1 MWTGQIINVVVENKN
16 KNTFYRKSLWNN
28 EEMDIIIQFAEC
40 FRWGA
45 IVLSPEQFELMGE
58 ESYNPDTYDTHYNTN
73 SRYEINTNDE
83 ILFTDSMCSLQ
94 VDFCKYRNPKEKLSK
109 SESYT
114 LEAMSDFSWFEKKY
128 FVKAENIIKIDDTLL
143 GNNWKILGNS
153 YLINGEISVTR
164 KSEYDYLWTSDS
176 NSNSGENTGNK
187 DPYGVRINFLN
198 NQ

>member
-16 KNTFYRKSLWNN
+16 KNTFYRKSLWEN

-45 IVLSPEQFELMGE
+45 IVLSPEKFELMEE
-58 ESYNPDTYDTHYNTN
+58 ESYNTDTYDTHYNTN
-73 SRYEINTNDE
+73 SRYEINTNDG

-94 VDFCKYRNPKEKLSK
+94 VDLCKYRNPKEKLSK

>member
-16 KNTFYRKSLWNN
+16 KNTFYRKSLWEN

-45 IVLSPEQFELMGE
+45 IVLSPEQFELMEE

-109 SESYT
+109 SESYR
-114 LEAMSDFSWFEKKY
+114 LEAMSDFSWFKKNY
-128 FVKAENIIKIDDTLL
+128 FVKAEKIINIDDTLL
-143 GNNWKILGNS
+143 GNNWKILENS